1 MRQLTTLE
9 SYSDED
15 GNEIVCGARYDK
27 NIRVTFRGRNNRVV
41 IADGCK
47 IDKLNAV
54 FDCDNGTLTIGHN
67 KRVKGGLW
75 GIRVGQDATV
85 AIGDN
90 VSCTSTCIISAV
102 EGVTVRIGNDV
113 MIASQNQIRA
123 DDGHPIFDV
132 HTGKRVNLAED
143 ITIGNH
149 VWLALGSTVL
159 AGGRIGDGTV
169 IGYSSLVNGPIPNN
183 CIAVGTPAR
192 VVRRDVAWERPHLS
206 FVEPFYKPDASTVR
220 KSAYWNTTVEDAPAP
235 GSAAAGGPSGAAS
248 PARRAGRRLKRLLGR

>member
-15 GNEIVCGARYDK
+15 GNEIVCGATYEK

-47 IDKLNAV
+47 IDKLSAV

-67 KRVKGGLW
+67 DRVKGGLW
-75 GIRVGQDATV
+75 SIRVGQDATV
-85 AIGDN
+85 AIGDD
-90 VSCTSTCIISAV
+90 VSCTSTCIVSAV

-132 HTGKRVNLAED
+132 HTGRRVNLAED
-143 ITIGNH
+143 ITIGDH

-169 IGYSSLVNGPIPNN
+169 IGYNSLVNGSIPNN
-183 CIAVGTPAR
+183 CIAVGSPAR

-206 FVEPFYKPDASTVR
+206 FVKPYYKPDASTVR
-220 KSAYWNTTVEDAPAP
+220 RSAYWNTTVDDAPGAP
-235 GSAAAGGPSGAAS
+235 AAAPSGAAS
-248 PARRAGRRLKRLLGR
+248 PARRVGRRVKRLLGR